1 MTAAIL
7 EPLGKME
14 PDPTDIGVEAN
25 CVMQYL
31 SNFPGEFISEREIAR
46 RADGKERF
54 LKDPHWAHNA
64 FSELIELG
72 LLETDGGG
80 RYRQKTKDAKAVK
93 HGAKFLDPKLRAILE
108 KSNHGFD
115 LSNYD

>member
-7 EPLGKME
+7 GTLGKTE
-14 PDPTDIGVEAN
+14 PNPTDIGMEAN
-25 CVMQYL
+25 CVMQYIN
-31 SNFPGEFISEREIAR
+31 NFPGEFISEREIAR

-64 FSELIELG
+64 LSELTELG

-80 RYRQKTKDAKAVK
+80 RYRQKKQNAKAVK
-93 HGAKFLDPKLRAILE
+93 HGAKFLDPKLRSILE